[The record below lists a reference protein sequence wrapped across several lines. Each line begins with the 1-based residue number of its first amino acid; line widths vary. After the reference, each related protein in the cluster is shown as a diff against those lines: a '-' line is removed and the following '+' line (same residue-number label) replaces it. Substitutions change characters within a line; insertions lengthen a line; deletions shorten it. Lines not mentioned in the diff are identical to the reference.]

1 MAGKLEWSDQE
12 PKSAMITV
20 LRAPVDKADR
30 CGNSWATRAGEG
42 NSKLGRNAGDQNTVP
57 EIPD

>member
-1 MAGKLEWSDQE
+1 MPGKLEWSEQE

-20 LRAPVDKADR
+20 LRALVDKADR
-30 CGNSWATRAGEG
+30 CENSWATRAGEG
-42 NSKLGRNAGDQNTVP
+42 NSKLGRNAGDQNTVA